1 MWSKTMKKACT
12 KFIFSR
18 TANLEP
24 AIVLKMKLFTG
35 NFHRLWQ
42 KILYQ
47 LFLETRFRGRSC
59 CCIQHVSYCV
69 YSLVCILMFFFTVF
83 TCFIYMFL
91 HLTCF
96 YTLVSIFRLR
106 YEGMLTICEANYP
119 TLTWTFGETFLQSYK
134 VLQVK
139 RTMI

>member
-69 YSLVCILMFFFTVF
+69 FFSMYPNVFFYCFHMLPLHVF
-83 TCFIYMFL
+83 TFNMFL
-91 HLTCF
+91 HVDKHIQAQIWGNVNHMRSKLPNLNLNFWWNLLT
-96 YTLVSIFRLR
+96 
-106 YEGMLTICEANYP
+106 
-119 TLTWTFGETFLQSYK
+119 
-134 VLQVK
+134 VLQGFAG
-139 RTMI
+139 